1 MAGRMVCCN
10 NTINF
15 ILPKGSLD
23 DSKYQSRYDLIQ
35 KGAFIKIFIFRK
47 AEQKLCFSTYAYVN
61 FHHFCPNNFFLRLEQ
76 YFPHHTILNRKL
88 CLQSCT
94 HFFRLWVRNYVW
106 YQIISTFLVKFI
118 VRSSLSSNLQFL
130 LQFFLLI
137 RHFPLCCL
145 SLSILLLCIR
155 FFLFQFLLD
164 GFWCQRFYK
173 LYKRLSKSP

>member
-1 MAGRMVCCN
+1 MAGRMVYCN

-106 YQIISTFLVKFI
+106 YQIISTFFSQIHCTFLAFFKFTFPAAI
-118 VRSSLSSNLQFL
+118 FSFYPAFPAVLSFSVDSAPLHPLFSLRVFA
-130 LQFFLLI
+130 
-137 RHFPLCCL
+137 
-145 SLSILLLCIR
+145 
-155 FFLFQFLLD
+155 
-164 GFWCQRFYK
+164 
-173 LYKRLSKSP
+173 

>member
-1 MAGRMVCCN
+1 M
-10 NTINF
+10 NF

-106 YQIISTFLVKFI
+106 YQIISTFFSQIHCTFLAFFKFTFPAAI
-118 VRSSLSSNLQFL
+118 FSSYPSFPVVLSFSVDSA
-130 LQFFLLI
+130 
-137 RHFPLCCL
+137 PLHPL
-145 SLSILLLCIR
+145 FSLPV
-155 FFLFQFLLD
+155 FA
-164 GFWCQRFYK
+164 
-173 LYKRLSKSP
+173 